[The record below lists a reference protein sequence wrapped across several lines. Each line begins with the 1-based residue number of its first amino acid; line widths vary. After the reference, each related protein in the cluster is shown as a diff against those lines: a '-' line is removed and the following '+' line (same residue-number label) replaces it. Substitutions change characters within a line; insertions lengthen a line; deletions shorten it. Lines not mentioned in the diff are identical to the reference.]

1 MLLGMAI
8 EKNIYMLLIDQVPKA
23 AGDTAGP
30 STALRSVEKHSTG
43 GELKTV
49 GAPYLA

>member
-1 MLLGMAI
+1 MA
-8 EKNIYMLLIDQVPKA
+8 A
-23 AGDTAGP
+23 AETAGP

-49 GAPYLA
+49 GAPYLALSARCGSEEAEQPCLPG